1 MPHARRL
8 RENLLHRLVADT
20 VKEQTAQFLIG
31 HFMQIIDNK
40 GTQISLRTFETQ
52 PFRLILNDFE
62 IVCSKSLAHRGQVI
76 LDGRQSNVHLISKA
90 HLCDRGVR

>member
-1 MPHARRL
+1 
-8 RENLLHRLVADT
+8 
-20 VKEQTAQFLIG
+20 
-31 HFMQIIDNK
+31 MQIIDNK